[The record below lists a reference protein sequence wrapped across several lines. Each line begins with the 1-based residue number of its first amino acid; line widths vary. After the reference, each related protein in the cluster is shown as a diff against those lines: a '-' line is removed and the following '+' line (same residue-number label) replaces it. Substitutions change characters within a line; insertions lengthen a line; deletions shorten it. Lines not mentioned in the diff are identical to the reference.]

1 MRKGLLCVLMM
12 GLLFLPACS
21 GAGSVSPEE
30 ELALTIRGEYLAM
43 TKCTAQLSVTA
54 DYGQRVYEFELDAA
68 VNGEETVL
76 TVTAPELIAGVTAR
90 TAGKEGALE
99 YDGVIL
105 ETGALSRGGLSPMSA
120 FPALLLVLNSLRY
133 TALTVADLT
142 AVLENV
148 LPEALMDSVQELIS
162 STYRS
167 ASSAVAGVSVLT
179 LLWSSSKGVYGLL
192 KGLNAV
198 YGVEE
203 DRGYVYTR
211 GISVVYALLFLVVLV
226 LTLVLHVFGNTLT
239 NLLHGIENPVVMFLV
254 DLIDLRSVLLLAVQ
268 VLMFT
273 AIYMVLPNRR
283 NGFWESL
290 PGAVFSSVGWAVF
303 SWAYSVYVTHFSK
316 ISNI

>member
-1 MRKGLLCVLMM
+1 MKQ
-12 GLLFLPACS
+12 LP
-21 GAGSVSPEE
+21 
-30 ELALTIRGEYLAM
+30 
-43 TKCTAQLSVTA
+43 
-54 DYGQRVYEFELDAA
+54 
-68 VNGEETVL
+68 
-76 TVTAPELIAGVTAR
+76 
-90 TAGKEGALE
+90 
-99 YDGVIL
+99 
-105 ETGALSRGGLSPMSA
+105 RGGLIGKTVGAARVIAELNIPFRAAYGAYFLILSV

-268 VLMFT
+268 VLLFT
-273 AIYMVLPNRR
+273 AIYMVLPNRH

-290 PGAVFSSVGWAVF
+290 PGAAFSSVGWAVF

-316 ISNI
+316 ISNIYGSVYSVAVSMLWLYCCVSILFYGAALNKLLSGYRKKGPASGETGSAERRDG

>member
-1 MRKGLLCVLMM
+1 MKQ
-12 GLLFLPACS
+12 LP
-21 GAGSVSPEE
+21 
-30 ELALTIRGEYLAM
+30 
-43 TKCTAQLSVTA
+43 
-54 DYGQRVYEFELDAA
+54 
-68 VNGEETVL
+68 
-76 TVTAPELIAGVTAR
+76 
-90 TAGKEGALE
+90 
-99 YDGVIL
+99 
-105 ETGALSRGGLSPMSA
+105 RGGLIGKTIGAARVIAELNIPFRAAYGAYFLILSA

-254 DLIDLRSVLLLAVQ
+254 VQ
-268 VLMFT
+268 VLLFT

-316 ISNI
+316 ISNIYGSVYSVAVSMLWLYCCVSILFYGAALNKLLSGYRKKGSVSGETGSAEHRDG

>member
-1 MRKGLLCVLMM
+1 MKQ
-12 GLLFLPACS
+12 LP
-21 GAGSVSPEE
+21 
-30 ELALTIRGEYLAM
+30 
-43 TKCTAQLSVTA
+43 
-54 DYGQRVYEFELDAA
+54 
-68 VNGEETVL
+68 
-76 TVTAPELIAGVTAR
+76 
-90 TAGKEGALE
+90 
-99 YDGVIL
+99 
-105 ETGALSRGGLSPMSA
+105 RGGLIGKTIGAARVIAELNIPFRAAYGAYFLILSA

-211 GISVVYALLFLVVLV
+211 GISVVYALLFLVVVV
-226 LTLVLHVFGNTLT
+226 LTLVLHVFGNTLME
-239 NLLHGIENPVVMFLV
+239 LLRGIQNPVVMTLV
-254 DLIDLRSVLLLAVQ
+254 DLIDLRGILLLAIQ
-268 VLMFT
+268 VLLFS
-273 AIYMVLPNRR
+273 AIYMVLPNKR

-290 PGAVFSSVGWAVF
+290 PGGLLASIGWLLFSNL
-303 SWAYSVYVTHFSK
+303 YSIYVTHFPSYA
-316 ISNI
+316 NIYGSVYAVALSMLSRKLTDASEGGQ

>member
-1 MRKGLLCVLMM
+1 MKQ
-12 GLLFLPACS
+12 LP
-21 GAGSVSPEE
+21 
-30 ELALTIRGEYLAM
+30 
-43 TKCTAQLSVTA
+43 
-54 DYGQRVYEFELDAA
+54 
-68 VNGEETVL
+68 
-76 TVTAPELIAGVTAR
+76 
-90 TAGKEGALE
+90 
-99 YDGVIL
+99 
-105 ETGALSRGGLSPMSA
+105 RGGLIGKTIGAARVIAELNIPFRAAYGAYFLILSA

-239 NLLHGIENPVVMFLV
+239 NLLHGIENPVVIFLV

-268 VLMFT
+268 VLLFT

-303 SWAYSVYVTHFSK
+303 SWAYSVYVTHFSR
-316 ISNI
+316 ISNIYGSVYSVAVSMLWLYCCVSILFYGAALNKLLSGYRKKGPVSGETGSAERRDG

>member
-1 MRKGLLCVLMM
+1 MKQ
-12 GLLFLPACS
+12 LP
-21 GAGSVSPEE
+21 
-30 ELALTIRGEYLAM
+30 
-43 TKCTAQLSVTA
+43 
-54 DYGQRVYEFELDAA
+54 
-68 VNGEETVL
+68 
-76 TVTAPELIAGVTAR
+76 
-90 TAGKEGALE
+90 
-99 YDGVIL
+99 
-105 ETGALSRGGLSPMSA
+105 RGGLIGKTVGAAGVIAELNIPFRAAYGAYFLILSA

-268 VLMFT
+268 VLLFT

-290 PGAVFSSVGWAVF
+290 PGAVFSSVGWTVF
-303 SWAYSVYVTHFSK
+303 SWAYSVYVTHFSR
-316 ISNI
+316 ISNIYGSVYSVAVSMLWLYCCVSILFYGAALNKLLSSYRKKGPVSGETGSAERRDG

>member
-1 MRKGLLCVLMM
+1 MKQ
-12 GLLFLPACS
+12 LP
-21 GAGSVSPEE
+21 
-30 ELALTIRGEYLAM
+30 
-43 TKCTAQLSVTA
+43 
-54 DYGQRVYEFELDAA
+54 
-68 VNGEETVL
+68 
-76 TVTAPELIAGVTAR
+76 
-90 TAGKEGALE
+90 
-99 YDGVIL
+99 
-105 ETGALSRGGLSPMSA
+105 RGGLIGKTIGAARVIAELNIPFRAAYGAYFLILSA

-268 VLMFT
+268 VLLFT

-290 PGAVFSSVGWAVF
+290 PGAAFSSVGWAVF

-316 ISNI
+316 ISNIYGSVYSVAVSMLWLYCCVSILFYGAALNKLLSGYRKKGSVSGETGSAEHRDG

>member
-1 MRKGLLCVLMM
+1 MKQ
-12 GLLFLPACS
+12 LP
-21 GAGSVSPEE
+21 
-30 ELALTIRGEYLAM
+30 
-43 TKCTAQLSVTA
+43 
-54 DYGQRVYEFELDAA
+54 
-68 VNGEETVL
+68 
-76 TVTAPELIAGVTAR
+76 
-90 TAGKEGALE
+90 
-99 YDGVIL
+99 
-105 ETGALSRGGLSPMSA
+105 RGGLIGKTIGAARVIAELNIPFRAAYGAYFLILSA

-133 TALTVADLT
+133 TVLTVADLT

-268 VLMFT
+268 VLLFT

-290 PGAVFSSVGWAVF
+290 PGAAFSSVGWAVF
-303 SWAYSVYVTHFSK
+303 SWAYSVYVTHFSR
-316 ISNI
+316 ISNIYGSVYSVAVSMLWLYCCVSILFYGAALNKLLSGYRKKGAASGETGSAEHRDG

>member
-1 MRKGLLCVLMM
+1 MKQ
-12 GLLFLPACS
+12 LP
-21 GAGSVSPEE
+21 
-30 ELALTIRGEYLAM
+30 
-43 TKCTAQLSVTA
+43 
-54 DYGQRVYEFELDAA
+54 
-68 VNGEETVL
+68 
-76 TVTAPELIAGVTAR
+76 
-90 TAGKEGALE
+90 
-99 YDGVIL
+99 
-105 ETGALSRGGLSPMSA
+105 RGGLIGKTIGAARVIAELNIPFRAAYGAYFLILSA

-211 GISVVYALLFLVVLV
+211 GISVVYALLFLIVLV

-268 VLMFT
+268 VLLFT

-316 ISNI
+316 ISNIYGSVYSVAVSMLWLYCCVSILFYGAALNKLLSGYRKKGPASGETGSAERRDG

>member
-1 MRKGLLCVLMM
+1 MRQ
-12 GLLFLPACS
+12 LP
-21 GAGSVSPEE
+21 
-30 ELALTIRGEYLAM
+30 
-43 TKCTAQLSVTA
+43 
-54 DYGQRVYEFELDAA
+54 
-68 VNGEETVL
+68 
-76 TVTAPELIAGVTAR
+76 
-90 TAGKEGALE
+90 
-99 YDGVIL
+99 
-105 ETGALSRGGLSPMSA
+105 RGGLIGKTVGAARVIAELNIPFRAAYGAYFLILSA

-268 VLMFT
+268 VLLFT

-316 ISNI
+316 ISNIYGSVYSVAVSMLWLYCCVSILFYGAALNKLLSGYRKKGPVSGETGSAEHRDG

>member
-1 MRKGLLCVLMM
+1 MKQ
-12 GLLFLPACS
+12 LP
-21 GAGSVSPEE
+21 
-30 ELALTIRGEYLAM
+30 
-43 TKCTAQLSVTA
+43 
-54 DYGQRVYEFELDAA
+54 
-68 VNGEETVL
+68 
-76 TVTAPELIAGVTAR
+76 
-90 TAGKEGALE
+90 
-99 YDGVIL
+99 
-105 ETGALSRGGLSPMSA
+105 RGGLIGKTIGAARVIAELNIPFRAAYGAYFLILSA

-268 VLMFT
+268 VLLFT

-290 PGAVFSSVGWAVF
+290 PGAAFSSVGWAVF

-316 ISNI
+316 ISNIYGSVYSVAVSMLWLYCCVSILFYGAALNKLLSGYRKKGSVPGETGSAERRDG

>member
-1 MRKGLLCVLMM
+1 MKQ
-12 GLLFLPACS
+12 LPQ
-21 GAGSVSPEE
+21 G
-30 ELALTIRGEYLAM
+30 
-43 TKCTAQLSVTA
+43 
-54 DYGQRVYEFELDAA
+54 
-68 VNGEETVL
+68 
-76 TVTAPELIAGVTAR
+76 
-90 TAGKEGALE
+90 
-99 YDGVIL
+99 GVIGKTAAAARAIAAL
-105 ETGALSRGGLSPMSA
+105 NIPFRAAYGAYFLILSA

-179 LLWSSSKGVYGLL
+179 LLWSSSKGIYGIL

-226 LTLVLHVFGNTLT
+226 LTLVLHVFGNTLMG
-239 NLLHGIENPVVMFLV
+239 LLRGIENPVVMFLV
-254 DLIDLRSVLLLAVQ
+254 DLIDLRSILLLAIQ
-268 VLMFT
+268 ILLFT

-290 PGAVFSSVGWAVF
+290 PGAIFSSVGWTVF
-303 SWAYSVYVTHFSK
+303 SWAYSLYVTHFSR
-316 ISNI
+316 ISNIYGSVYSVAVSMLWLYCCVSILFYGAALNKLLTQYREKKTA

>member
-1 MRKGLLCVLMM
+1 MKQ
-12 GLLFLPACS
+12 LP
-21 GAGSVSPEE
+21 
-30 ELALTIRGEYLAM
+30 
-43 TKCTAQLSVTA
+43 
-54 DYGQRVYEFELDAA
+54 
-68 VNGEETVL
+68 
-76 TVTAPELIAGVTAR
+76 
-90 TAGKEGALE
+90 
-99 YDGVIL
+99 
-105 ETGALSRGGLSPMSA
+105 RGGLIGKTVGAARVIAELNIPFRAAYGAYFLILSA

-268 VLMFT
+268 VLLFT

-303 SWAYSVYVTHFSK
+303 SWAYSVYVTHFSR
-316 ISNI
+316 ISNIYGSVYSVAVSMLWLYCCVSILFYGAALNKLLSGYRKKGPVSGETGSAERRDG

>member
-1 MRKGLLCVLMM
+1 MKQ
-12 GLLFLPACS
+12 LPQ
-21 GAGSVSPEE
+21 G
-30 ELALTIRGEYLAM
+30 
-43 TKCTAQLSVTA
+43 
-54 DYGQRVYEFELDAA
+54 
-68 VNGEETVL
+68 
-76 TVTAPELIAGVTAR
+76 
-90 TAGKEGALE
+90 
-99 YDGVIL
+99 GVIGKTAAAARAIAAL
-105 ETGALSRGGLSPMSA
+105 NIPFRAAYGAYFLILSA

-133 TALTVADLT
+133 TSLTVADLT

-179 LLWSSSKGVYGLL
+179 LLWSSSKGIYGLL

-226 LTLVLHVFGNTLT
+226 LTLVLHVFGNTLMG
-239 NLLHGIENPVVMFLV
+239 LLRGIENPVVMFLV
-254 DLIDLRSVLLLAVQ
+254 DLIDLRSILLLAIQ
-268 VLMFT
+268 ILLFT

-290 PGAVFSSVGWAVF
+290 PGAIFSSVGWTVF
-303 SWAYSVYVTHFSK
+303 SWAYSLYVTHFSR
-316 ISNI
+316 ISNIYGSVYSVAVSMLWLYCCVSILFYGAALNKILTKYREKKAA

>member
-1 MRKGLLCVLMM
+1 MKQ
-12 GLLFLPACS
+12 LP
-21 GAGSVSPEE
+21 
-30 ELALTIRGEYLAM
+30 
-43 TKCTAQLSVTA
+43 
-54 DYGQRVYEFELDAA
+54 
-68 VNGEETVL
+68 
-76 TVTAPELIAGVTAR
+76 
-90 TAGKEGALE
+90 
-99 YDGVIL
+99 
-105 ETGALSRGGLSPMSA
+105 RGGLVGKTAGAARAIAELNIPFRAAYGAYFLILSA

-226 LTLVLHVFGNTLT
+226 LTLVLHVFGNTLM
-239 NLLHGIENPVVMFLV
+239 NLLRGIENPVVMFLV
-254 DLIDLRSVLLLAVQ
+254 DLIDLRSILLLAVQ
-268 VLMFT
+268 VLLFT

-290 PGAVFSSVGWAVF
+290 PGAIFSSVGWTVF

-316 ISNI
+316 ISNIYGSVYSVAVSMLWLYCCVSILFYGAALNKVLSGYREKK

>member
-1 MRKGLLCVLMM
+1 MKQ
-12 GLLFLPACS
+12 LP
-21 GAGSVSPEE
+21 
-30 ELALTIRGEYLAM
+30 
-43 TKCTAQLSVTA
+43 Q
-54 DYGQRVYEFELDAA
+54 
-68 VNGEETVL
+68 
-76 TVTAPELIAGVTAR
+76 
-90 TAGKEGALE
+90 
-99 YDGVIL
+99 
-105 ETGALSRGGLSPMSA
+105 GGLVGKAAGAARAIAELNIPFRAAYGAYFLILSA

-226 LTLVLHVFGNTLT
+226 LTLVLHVFGNTLM
-239 NLLHGIENPVVMFLV
+239 NLLRGIENPVVMFLV
-254 DLIDLRSVLLLAVQ
+254 DLIDLRSFLLLIVQ
-268 VLMFT
+268 VLLFT
-273 AIYMVLPNRR
+273 AIYMVLPNKR

-290 PGAVFSSVGWAVF
+290 PGAIFSSVGWTVY
-303 SWAYSVYVTHFSK
+303 SWVYSLYVTHFSK
-316 ISNI
+316 ISNIYGSVYSVAVSMLWLYCCVSILFYGAALNKLLSGYRNKGPLSGETGSAERREG

>member
-1 MRKGLLCVLMM
+1 MKQ
-12 GLLFLPACS
+12 LP
-21 GAGSVSPEE
+21 
-30 ELALTIRGEYLAM
+30 
-43 TKCTAQLSVTA
+43 
-54 DYGQRVYEFELDAA
+54 
-68 VNGEETVL
+68 
-76 TVTAPELIAGVTAR
+76 
-90 TAGKEGALE
+90 
-99 YDGVIL
+99 
-105 ETGALSRGGLSPMSA
+105 RGGLIGKTVGAARVIAELNIPFRAAYGAYFLILSA

-268 VLMFT
+268 VLLFT

-316 ISNI
+316 ISNIYGSVYSVAVSMLWLYCCVSILFYGAALNKLLSGYRKKGPVSGETGSAERRDG

>member
-1 MRKGLLCVLMM
+1 MKQ
-12 GLLFLPACS
+12 LP
-21 GAGSVSPEE
+21 
-30 ELALTIRGEYLAM
+30 
-43 TKCTAQLSVTA
+43 Q
-54 DYGQRVYEFELDAA
+54 
-68 VNGEETVL
+68 
-76 TVTAPELIAGVTAR
+76 
-90 TAGKEGALE
+90 
-99 YDGVIL
+99 
-105 ETGALSRGGLSPMSA
+105 GGLVGKVAGAARAIAELNIPFRAAYGAYFLILSA

-133 TALTVADLT
+133 TTLTVADLT

-226 LTLVLHVFGNTLT
+226 LTLVLHVFGNTLM

-254 DLIDLRSVLLLAVQ
+254 DLIDLRSILLLAVQ
-268 VLMFT
+268 VLLFT
-273 AIYMVLPNRR
+273 AIYMVLPNKR

-290 PGAVFSSVGWAVF
+290 PGAVFSSVGWTVF
-303 SWAYSVYVTHFSK
+303 SWAYSLYVTHFSK
-316 ISNI
+316 ISNIYGSVYSVAVSMLWLYCCVSILFYGAALNKLLSGYREKK

>member
-1 MRKGLLCVLMM
+1 MKQ
-12 GLLFLPACS
+12 LP
-21 GAGSVSPEE
+21 
-30 ELALTIRGEYLAM
+30 
-43 TKCTAQLSVTA
+43 
-54 DYGQRVYEFELDAA
+54 
-68 VNGEETVL
+68 
-76 TVTAPELIAGVTAR
+76 
-90 TAGKEGALE
+90 
-99 YDGVIL
+99 
-105 ETGALSRGGLSPMSA
+105 RGGLIGKTIGAARVIAELNIPFRAAYGAYFLILSA

-254 DLIDLRSVLLLAVQ
+254 DLIDLRSVLLLVVQ
-268 VLMFT
+268 VLLFT

-303 SWAYSVYVTHFSK
+303 SWAYSVYVTHFSR
-316 ISNI
+316 ISNIYGSVYSVAVSMLWLYCCVSILFYGAALNKLLSGYRKKGPVSGETGSAERRDG

>member
-1 MRKGLLCVLMM
+1 MKQ
-12 GLLFLPACS
+12 LP
-21 GAGSVSPEE
+21 
-30 ELALTIRGEYLAM
+30 
-43 TKCTAQLSVTA
+43 
-54 DYGQRVYEFELDAA
+54 
-68 VNGEETVL
+68 
-76 TVTAPELIAGVTAR
+76 
-90 TAGKEGALE
+90 
-99 YDGVIL
+99 
-105 ETGALSRGGLSPMSA
+105 RGGLVGKTAGAARAIAELNIPFRAAYGAYFLILSA

-226 LTLVLHVFGNTLT
+226 LTLVLHVFGNTLM

-254 DLIDLRSVLLLAVQ
+254 DLIDLRSILLLAVQ
-268 VLMFT
+268 VLLFT

-290 PGAVFSSVGWAVF
+290 PGAIFSSVGWTVF

-316 ISNI
+316 ISNIYGSVYSVAVSMLWLYCCVSILFYGAALNKLLSGYREKK

>member
-1 MRKGLLCVLMM
+1 MKQ
-12 GLLFLPACS
+12 LP
-21 GAGSVSPEE
+21 
-30 ELALTIRGEYLAM
+30 
-43 TKCTAQLSVTA
+43 
-54 DYGQRVYEFELDAA
+54 
-68 VNGEETVL
+68 
-76 TVTAPELIAGVTAR
+76 
-90 TAGKEGALE
+90 
-99 YDGVIL
+99 
-105 ETGALSRGGLSPMSA
+105 RGGLIGKTVGAARVIAELNIPFRAAYGAYFLILSA

-268 VLMFT
+268 VLLFT

-290 PGAVFSSVGWAVF
+290 PGAAFSSVGWAVF
-303 SWAYSVYVTHFSK
+303 SWAYSVYVTHFSR
-316 ISNI
+316 ISNIYGSVYSVAVSMLWLYCCVSILFYGAALNKLLSGYRKKGSVSGETGSAEHRDG

>member
-1 MRKGLLCVLMM
+1 MKQ
-12 GLLFLPACS
+12 LP
-21 GAGSVSPEE
+21 
-30 ELALTIRGEYLAM
+30 
-43 TKCTAQLSVTA
+43 
-54 DYGQRVYEFELDAA
+54 
-68 VNGEETVL
+68 
-76 TVTAPELIAGVTAR
+76 
-90 TAGKEGALE
+90 
-99 YDGVIL
+99 
-105 ETGALSRGGLSPMSA
+105 RGGLIGKTVGAARVIAELNIPFRAAYGAYFLILSA

-268 VLMFT
+268 VLLFT

-316 ISNI
+316 ISNIYGSVYSVAVSMLWLFCCVSILFYGAALNKLLSGYRKKGPVSGETGSAEHRDG